1 MPPPTATPDNDGN
14 RRVTFKTLSI
24 AGTSWNVAFN
34 QPGTVLAG
42 AAAEWHVDLPA
53 GQGGPALRING
64 ETGRGEQ
71 VRRPCLR
78 HEMPLAP
85 TYIRLFPLRHWVGT
99 LLMLAAGGA
108 AAGELP
114 ARVAADAILAD
125 LR

>member
-1 MPPPTATPDNDGN
+1 MRYSLPVMIAPLDAIRTALRWSACAAADGHACVRLNNDGN

-24 AGTSWNVAFN
+24 AGTSWNVAVN

-71 VRRPCLR
+71 VQ
-78 HEMPLAP
+78 A
-85 TYIRLFPLRHWVGT
+85 T
-99 LLMLAAGGA
+99 
-108 AAGELP
+108 LP
-114 ARVAADAILAD
+114 AP
-125 LR
+125 